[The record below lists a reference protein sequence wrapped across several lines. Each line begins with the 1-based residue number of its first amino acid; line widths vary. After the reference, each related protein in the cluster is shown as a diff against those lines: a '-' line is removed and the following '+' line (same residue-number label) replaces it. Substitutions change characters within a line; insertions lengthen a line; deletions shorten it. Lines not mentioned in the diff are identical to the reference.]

1 MNVEIVVYQ
10 AIDRVAEGREFRAI
24 IYRDGKHLLT
34 CNEAGSAEAA
44 RAYAQRFVEL
54 ENEKAR
60 LRAERD
66 EAQQERSRQMRE
78 AKRAKKAG

>member
-10 AIDRVAEGREFRAI
+10 AIDGVADGREFRAV
-24 IYRDGKHLLT
+24 IYRDGKHFLT

-44 RAYAQRFVEL
+44 RAHAQRFVDL

-60 LRAERD
+60 RRQAID
-66 EAQQERSRQMRE
+66 EARQERSRQMRE
-78 AKRAKKAG
+78 AKKAKKNG